1 MFRFKA
7 IGKKMVELWRSWFGK
22 DIPTILP
29 AIAISGLTVAGF
41 SLWGFVE
48 ITDEVLDKETEY
60 IDTVVLQAIRQIHT
74 PLLDRI
80 MVGITFLGDPLFLTI
95 VGMSMVF
102 ILLFQG
108 RKIGAIAIGV
118 ALGGVAL
125 LNHLLKY
132 LFGRNRP
139 ELWERIVDV
148 SFHSFPSGHA
158 MISLVVYGIIAYW
171 FAVHFRRWQWAIVPV
186 AIVLIGAIGF
196 SRLYLGV
203 HWPTDI
209 VAGYAAGLVWL
220 VACILGWEIARGY
233 F

>member
-1 MFRFKA
+1 MLSLKL
-7 IGKKMVELWRSWFGK
+7 IGQKIVDLWHHLFGSE
-22 DIPTILP
+22 ISSLLP
-29 AIAISGLTVAGF
+29 AIALSGLTIAGF

-48 ITDEVLDKETEY
+48 ITDEVLDQETEY
-60 IDTVVLQAIRQIHT
+60 IDRLILQAIRQIHT
-74 PLLDRI
+74 PFLDRL
-80 MVGITFLGDPLFLTI
+80 MVGITGLGDPLFLTA

-125 LNHLLKY
+125 LNHLLKSV
-132 LFGRNRP
+132 FGRHRP

-171 FAVHFRRWQWAIVPV
+171 FAVHFRPWQWLIISA
-186 AIVLIGAIGF
+186 AIVLIVAIGF

>member
-1 MFRFKA
+1 MLSLKS
-7 IGKKMVELWRSWFGK
+7 IGQKIVDLWHHLFGP
-22 DIPTILP
+22 DISSLLP
-29 AIAISGLTVAGF
+29 AIAISGLTIAGL

-48 ITDEVLDKETEY
+48 LTDEVLDKETEY
-60 IDTVVLQAIRQIHT
+60 LDTVILQTIRQMHT
-74 PLLDRI
+74 PLLDQI
-80 MVGITFLGDPLFLTI
+80 MMGITALGDPWFLTV

-102 ILLFQG
+102 LLLFQG
-108 RKIGAIAIGV
+108 WKIGAIAIGV

-132 LFGRNRP
+132 IFGRHRP
-139 ELWERIVDV
+139 DLWERIVDV
-148 SFHSFPSGHA
+148 SFNSFPSGHA

-171 FAVHFRRWQWAIVPV
+171 LSAHFRPWQGLIIPA
-186 AIVLIGAIGF
+186 AIVLIIAIGF

-220 VACILGWEIARGY
+220 VACILGLEIARNS